1 MPNSTQP
8 TIYFSIDYRSFPSG
22 MGQIIDTSQPKMI
35 GDKYNM
41 TLVDYGTNP
50 QEDPT
55 YTQTKYFHSDQ
66 ARLVGSSVIK
76 EIIQYLREQGVT
88 HVQDGE
94 MAYEYPGADKQGYF
108 TLERWSD
115 VYLNTQW

>member
-1 MPNSTQP
+1 
-8 TIYFSIDYRSFPSG
+8 
-22 MGQIIDTSQPKMI
+22 
-35 GDKYNM
+35 
-41 TLVDYGTNP
+41 
-50 QEDPT
+50 
-55 YTQTKYFHSDQ
+55 
-66 ARLVGSSVIK
+66 LVGSSVIK
-76 EIIQYLREQGVT
+76 EIIQYLEEQGVT